1 MGTPSPPEARG
12 KAGLS
17 GGLRV
22 KMLATIR
29 RRGILLAALYCA
41 VAATIC
47 CEAPAALGARIH
59 PLLVAETLPV
69 PPGNVNPWPIGVA
82 VDQSTHHFYVTT
94 IGGATDPTYNFDE
107 NGEIDATIPELTGG
121 QVRLQRRVAIDNS
134 GGPHDGY
141 AYVTTE
147 SETEVERLG
156 GWVQQFDPSGAAT
169 VEKITN
175 AAVPAN
181 GTPQGGGLLPVV
193 NKGVFRPVA
202 IAVDDEGNVFVQEE
216 EAEAIDEFSPSGAF
230 IAQIAAG
237 KAGSGTVQG
246 LAADADGHLYLADA
260 GVHGLGSGLFELAV
274 ATGECVQVGCVPI
287 VAEPTYAVA
296 VDNAEGTVFVTGQQ
310 GVDQEGWIKE
320 YEVGTGKLL
329 GVTQPVALHRPEGGI
344 AVDEGN
350 GQVIVGDIRPLGEA
364 TVKIFGAVEVVPD
377 VELKAP
383 EDVTANSAHLK
394 GEIGAAE
401 VPGATC
407 SFEYVDAEEFAEHRF
422 EEAAEV
428 PCEPNG
434 PFSGTATNS
443 VEAALNGLLGGTTYY
458 LRLVGHN
465 ANGSNATDAKTFT
478 TLGPS
483 VTDTEAIEVTQVEAT
498 MTGIVNPNGSPTSYL
513 FEYLTEA
520 EYESTGWANAI
531 KAPEEPGQAGS
542 GSSGVRVSQRIE
554 GLASGTRY
562 RFRVAADSAEGMTQS
577 EGVSFVTFGPSSSLP
592 DNRRYEQVSPVNKG
606 GANAQGEVNAVAAS
620 PEGDRVTFF
629 SQAGIPGGEGEQQF
643 PSYLSTRS
651 PAGWSTQGILPPASA
666 GRWAGVVGW
675 TEGLGQVY
683 DFAGSTTAGTR
694 LLSRDSE
701 GGDLTQVGEAGATA
715 SESPFYFAGS
725 SADGSVALLET
736 NNGGLAPGD
745 LPGEQNVYVYDGGS
759 GALSVA
765 GVLNDGSVPSGGAM
779 AGPYDWYT
787 SGDPSQDGG
796 ASDFYYTQA
805 EHAISADGKRVFF
818 TAGGT
823 GQLYVRMNPSAEP
836 AELGAQECLERD
848 KACTVRISAPEAGVA
863 DPGTPAAFVGASADG
878 SVAYLLDKGRLTQG
892 STAGPGSDLY
902 RYDLKSGQLTDLTVD
917 SIDKGGAQV
926 TGVLGVSEMGG
937 DVYFVASG
945 GLAGAT
951 QAPAGETNLYE
962 LHGDAIHFIAR
973 LANSVEEERNWI
985 PRSKLR
991 NLFTAAN
998 SARISR
1004 DGQTLLFRSQ
1014 RQLTS
1019 YRNRGEA
1026 ELYLYRAG
1034 DGLLCVSCNPTGE
1047 APSGPAGVQEISGS
1061 SFALALPSAILTRN
1075 LSADGKRVVFDSGDR
1090 LVAADRNDGND
1101 VYEWE
1106 ANGEGSCS
1114 GEAQNG
1120 GCLYLIS
1127 GAAGGESS
1135 YLADIDENGNNI
1147 FFFTGQSLVAQ
1158 DKDQLVDLY
1167 DASVEGGI
1175 PSQEVVPP
1183 GPCEG
1188 ETGCL
1193 GAVSGSPGTTSSGTS
1208 SFNGPGNPKPAPC
1221 KKGTVRKNG
1230 KCVKKPN
1237 THKHKHHH
1245 KKKSKNK
1252 KGSTKG
1258 KKGEAQ
1264 HKGAKKGG
1272 HR

>member
-1 MGTPSPPEARG
+1 VQT
-12 KAGLS
+12 
-17 GGLRV
+17 
-22 KMLATIR
+22 LAAMQR
-29 RRGILLAALYCA
+29 RWIFLAALCCA
-41 VAATIC
+41 VAATAC
-47 CEAPAALGARIH
+47 CEAPAALAARVH
-59 PLLVAETLPV
+59 PLLSAQTLPV
-69 PPGNVNPWPIGVA
+69 PPGTFEAVPFGVA
-82 VDQSTHHFYVTT
+82 TNQSTHHFYVATS
-94 IGGATDPTYNFDE
+94 GGGSSSATDPTYNFDE
-107 NGEIDATIPELTGG
+107 DGEIDAPIPELTGG
-121 QVRLQRRVAIDNS
+121 QARLQRRVAIDNS
-134 GGPHDGY
+134 GGPRDGY

-147 SETEVERLG
+147 SETEVNRLG
-156 GWVQQFDPSGAAT
+156 GWIQQFNPSGAAT

-181 GTPQGGGLLPVV
+181 GTAQGGGLPPVV
-193 NKGVFRPVA
+193 NRGVFRPIA
-202 IAVDDEGNVFVQEE
+202 IAIDDAGNVFVQEE
-216 EAEAIDEFSPSGAF
+216 EAEAIDEFDPSGAF
-230 IAQIAAG
+230 IAQVAAG
-237 KAGSGTVQG
+237 KAGKGTVQG
-246 LAADADGHLYLADA
+246 IAVDTHGHIYLADA
-260 GVHGLGSGLFELAV
+260 GVHGLGSGLFELDA

-287 VAEPTYAVA
+287 EAGATYGVA
-296 VDNAEGTVFVTGQQ
+296 VNNAEGSVFAVGRQ
-310 GVDQEGWIKE
+310 GVEKEGWIKE
-320 YEVGTGKLL
+320 FEVGTGKLL
-329 GVTQPVALHRPEGGI
+329 GITQPNALHQPESI

-350 GQVIVGDIRPLGEA
+350 GHLIVGDTRPEA
-364 TVKIFGAVEVVPD
+364 ESTVKIFGAVEVVPD
-377 VELKAP
+377 VALAAP
-383 EDVTANSAHLK
+383 EGVTVNSAHLK

-407 SFEYVDAEEFAEHRF
+407 SFEYVDAEEFGEHRF

-434 PFSGTATNS
+434 PFSGTAMNS
-443 VEAALNGLLGGTTYY
+443 VEAALNGLRGGTTYY
-458 LRLVGHN
+458 VRLVGHN

-483 VTDTEAIEVTQVEAT
+483 VTGTEATEVTQTEAT
-498 MTGIVNPNGSPTSYL
+498 ISGMVNPNGRSTSYL

-520 EYESTGWANAI
+520 EYESTGWTNGI
-531 KAPEEPGQAGS
+531 KVPQEPERAGS
-542 GSSGVRVSQRIE
+542 GSSGVRVAQRIE

-562 RFRVAADSAEGMTQS
+562 RFRVVADSTEGMTQS
-577 EGVSFVTFGPSSSLP
+577 EEVSFVTFGPSSSLP

-651 PAGWSTQGILPPASA
+651 SAGWSTQGILPPASA
-666 GRWAGVVGW
+666 GRWAEVAGW
-675 TEGLGQVY
+675 TEDLRRVY

-694 LLSRDSE
+694 LLMRDSQD
-701 GGDLTQVGEAGATA
+701 GDLTQVGEAGMTA
-715 SESPFYFAGS
+715 AGNPFFFAGS
-725 SADGSVALLET
+725 SAEGSVALLET

-787 SGDPSQDGG
+787 SGDPSLDGG

-805 EHAISADGKRVFF
+805 EHAISADGKRDFF

-823 GQLYVRMNPSAEP
+823 GQLYVRMNPSAEA
-836 AELGAQECLERD
+836 AELGAQECLEGG

-878 SVAYLLDKGRLTQG
+878 SVAYFLDKGRLTQG
-892 STAGPGSDLY
+892 STAGSGSDLY

-926 TGVLGVSEMGG
+926 TGVLGVSETGG

-951 QAPAGETNLYE
+951 QSPAGERNLYE
-962 LHGDAIHFIAR
+962 LHGESVHFIAR
-973 LANSVEEERNWI
+973 LASSVEEERNWI
-985 PRSKLR
+985 PRSKDR
-991 NLFTAAN
+991 SQITTAN
-998 SARISR
+998 TSRISD

-1019 YRNRGEA
+1019 YRNQGVA

-1034 DGLLCVSCNPTGE
+1034 EGMLCVSCNPTRE
-1047 APSGPAGVQEISGS
+1047 APSGPAGVQELSGPNFS
-1061 SFALALPSAILTRN
+1061 LGLHAAILTRN
-1075 LSADGKRVVFDSGDR
+1075 LSANGRRVVFDSADQ
-1090 LVAADRNDGND
+1090 LVAADHNDGND

-1114 GEAQNG
+1114 GEAQDS

-1127 GAAGGESS
+1127 GGAEGESS
-1135 YLADIDENGNNI
+1135 YLADTDKEGRNI
-1147 FFFTGQSLVAQ
+1147 FFFTGESLVTQ

-1175 PSQEVVPP
+1175 PSQEAVPSA
-1183 GPCEG
+1183 PCEG
-1188 ETGCL
+1188 EAGCL
-1193 GAVSGSPGTTSSGTS
+1193 GARSSSPGSMSAGTS
-1208 SFNGPGNPKPAPC
+1208 SFNGPGNPKQPPPC

-1230 KCVKKPN
+1230 KCVKKPKKQ
-1237 THKHKHHH
+1237 KHKHHD
-1245 KKKSKNK
+1245 KKKDKKNK

-1258 KKGEAQ
+1258 KKGKAQ